1 MSNAMP
7 NVTNNLKQNATAKS
21 VQRQSAV
28 EAVIF
33 DWAGTIVDFGSF
45 APTTI
50 FVEAFKT
57 EYDFDITLAEARVP
71 MGLGKWDHIKAVG
84 QLDSVAQRWFEK
96 FGQVMLD
103 KDIDSIYERFIPL
116 QKAKVVDHVEPILNA
131 VSVVNDLKKQG
142 IKIGSCSGYPRAVM
156 DILIPAAAQHGYQP
170 DCVVATDDLTHG
182 GRPAPHMA
190 LKNVIELGVGNVANC
205 IKVDD
210 STPGIDEGR
219 NAGMWTVGLLL
230 SGNEAGLTAQ
240 QFQDACPAT
249 LENARDKARIVMQ
262 KSNPHFLIDTINDL
276 PAIVAEIEQRLRTG
290 ERP

>member
-1 MSNAMP
+1 MYLTKLVRNLMMNSRKLGD
-7 NVTNNLKQNATAKS
+7 VT
-21 VQRQSAV
+21 V

-50 FVEAFKT
+50 FVEAFKK
-57 EYDFDITLAEARVP
+57 EYNFHISLDEARVP
-71 MGLGKWDHIKAVG
+71 MGLGKWDHIQAVG
-84 QLDSVAQRWFEK
+84 QLTSVAQRWLTQ
-96 FGQVMLD
+96 FGKAM
-103 KDIDSIYERFIPL
+103 KKEDIDQIYQRFIPL
-116 QKAKVVDHVEPILNA
+116 QQKKVATHAQPILNA
-131 VSVVNDLKKQG
+131 IEIVNNLKDQG

-156 DILIPAAAQHGYQP
+156 DILIPAAAKYGYQP
-170 DCVVATDDLTHG
+170 DCIVATDDLAHG
-182 GRPAPHMA
+182 GRPAPYMA
-190 LKNVIELGVGNVANC
+190 LKNVIELGVTNVAHC

-210 STPGIDEGR
+210 STPGIDEGH

-240 QFQDACPAT
+240 QYQDASAQT
-249 LENARDKARIVMQ
+249 LEKVRHKARLVME

-276 PAIVAEIEQRLRTG
+276 PAVVTEIKQRLNAG

>member
-1 MSNAMP
+1 MSNI
-7 NVTNNLKQNATAKS
+7 TNNDVCKS
-21 VQRQSAV
+21 AI

-84 QLDSVAQRWFEK
+84 KLDSVAQRWLAQ
-96 FGQVMLD
+96 FGKAMED
-103 KDIDSIYERFIPL
+103 KDIEQIYQRFIPL
-116 QKAKVVDHVEPILNA
+116 QKAKVVDHAEPILNA
-131 VSVVNDLKKQG
+131 INVVNDLKKQG
-142 IKIGSCSGYPRAVM
+142 IKIGSCSGYPREVM
-156 DILIPAAAQHGYQP
+156 DILIPAAAAFGYQP
-170 DCVVATDDLTHG
+170 DCIVATDDLKHG
-182 GRPAPHMA
+182 GRPAPYMA
-190 LKNVIELGVGNVANC
+190 LKNVIELGVSNVAHC

-210 STPGIDEGR
+210 STPGIDEGH

-240 QFQDACPAT
+240 QYQDACPQT
-249 LENARDKARIVMQ
+249 LENARNKARLVMQ
-262 KSNPHFLIDTINDL
+262 KSNPHFLIDTIDDL
-276 PAIVAEIEQRLRTG
+276 PAIVAEIAQRLSQG

>member
-1 MSNAMP
+1 MSNVMS
-7 NVTNNLKQNATAKS
+7 NTTSNLKQNKTVK
-21 VQRQSAV
+21 SAV

-71 MGLGKWDHIKAVG
+71 MGLGKWDHIQAVG
-84 QLDSVAQRWFEK
+84 KLDSVAQRWSEK
-96 FGQVMLD
+96 FGQTMLD
-103 KDIDSIYERFIPL
+103 KDIDLIYNRFIPL

-131 VSVVNDLKKQG
+131 VNVVNDLKKQG

-156 DILIPAAAQHGYQP
+156 DILIPAAAKHGYQP

-182 GRPAPHMA
+182 GRPAPHMV

-210 STPGIDEGR
+210 STPGIDEGH

-240 QFQDACPAT
+240 QFQDATPEV
-249 LENARDKARIVMQ
+249 LENARNKARLVME
-262 KSNPHFLIDTINDL
+262 KSNPHFLIDTIDDL
-276 PAIVAEIEQRLRTG
+276 PAIVAEIEQRLSVG